1 MLIRSLLALSSA
13 LCAAAAGATPVV
25 TAHMVKDLN
34 AAPAQWQP
42 DSRPANFVALDGKV
56 YFAANSPAHGV
67 ELFESDGVSAQARLM
82 GDLVPGALPSNVQ
95 PLGLIG
101 NRILVETRREGT
113 GSELWTVDRS
123 TQAAG
128 HVADLGRWDGSL
140 DPETRV
146 VGSSA
151 GRVFFNIYEFPYL
164 QLWASDGT
172 AAGTQL
178 LLGMPVDWTSP
189 GACALPQRVVAAQR
203 GTAGRAVLWGSDGT
217 QAGTTLIATSLQ
229 GVTAVRM
236 NQYGN
241 YCYALMQRGQGWELW
256 RSNGTANGTNMLA
269 QSSSGSPRGAAA
281 IGQAAFVMDSTATQF
296 RLWRNDAAQPVLTH
310 QGVLEGEIELAAV
323 GGKLVYFAP
332 AAGSTFGKELFL
344 SAGTAAAGAQQVTPG
359 VHGVYAHRIYCTR
372 VVGSRVFFWY
382 AQGASE
388 GWSLDVTTGTLQRY
402 NESGALACGN
412 AVLNGVAFGAGG
424 TLDDGEVWRSDGTAA
439 GTFRLHDIWQAT
451 EGSVFAFAA
460 TAASGNVLV
469 TSALRDPVDGN
480 DTRRALLRT
489 DGTAEGTW
497 ALPRSAY
504 DEGSVRTVVTFGD
517 TLAFAS
523 LQADSVSRRYYRTDG
538 NLSAAQPIGFDATRP
553 TLSPLGGSGVL
564 FSCDV
569 SGSSHSLCALR
580 VGDAQVSLVSA
591 GMEDFAG
598 VRVLSSIGNVTFFFG
613 PDNGLANRRGLWRS
627 DGTAP
632 GTFQLSTDLVPFASD
647 RSASQRYGSA
657 LLFDACLYAT
667 GDCGLYTSD
676 GSVAGTRRIMA
687 LLQPVGSFA
696 PVGTRMAFSTFD
708 GFESSELWSTDA
720 TAAGTVRLG
729 AQWRSPVFLQLA
741 SSGAQVHGIARTQ
754 PVPSGFDYIVSDGTL
769 AGTRTVAMPE
779 GFEPSW
785 ESIAALDADH
795 VVFSCL
801 SHLTGTELCLARG
814 GDVRL
819 LGDFFPGQSSSW
831 ARLLGRTDTAAYFTL
846 NDGYHG
852 SELWRIAVVSEQIF
866 AAGFQP

>member
-1 MLIRSLLALSSA
+1 MLIRCLLALSSA
-13 LCAAAAGATPVV
+13 LCAAAVGATPVV

-42 DSRPANFVALDGKV
+42 DSRPANFVTLGGKI

-82 GDLVPGALPSNVQ
+82 GDLVPGAVPSNVQ

-101 NRILVETRREGT
+101 NRILVETRRDGT
-113 GSELWTVDRS
+113 GSELWIVDRS
-123 TQAAG
+123 TQAAE

-151 GRVFFNIYEFPYL
+151 GRVFFNIYESYNL
-164 QLWASDGT
+164 QLWVSDGT
-172 AAGTQL
+172 SAGTQQL
-178 LLGMPVDWTSP
+178 LATSP
-189 GACALPQRVVAAQR
+189 GWQSPDACALPQRVVAARR
-203 GTAGRAVLWGSDGT
+203 GAAGRAVLWGSDGT
-217 QAGTTLIATSLQ
+217 QAGTTPIATSLQ
-229 GVTAVRM
+229 GVLNVRM
-236 NQYGN
+236 SQYGH
-241 YCYALMQRGQGWELW
+241 YCYALMERGQGWELW
-256 RSNGTANGTNMLA
+256 RSDGTANGTNMLA
-269 QSSSGSPRGAAA
+269 QSSSGMPRGAAA
-281 IGQAAFVMDSTATQF
+281 IGQVAFVMDSTATQF

-310 QGVLEGEIELAAV
+310 QGVLEGEIEFAAV

-332 AAGSTFGKELFL
+332 AAGSPFGKELFL
-344 SAGTAAAGAQQVTPG
+344 SDGTAAAGAQQVTPG

-372 VVGSRVFFWY
+372 IVGSRVFFWY
-382 AQGASE
+382 ALEANK
-388 GWSLDVTTGTLQRY
+388 GWSLDVATGTLQRY
-402 NESGALACGN
+402 NESGALACRN

-439 GTFRLHDIWQAT
+439 GTFRVHDIWRAT
-451 EGSVFAFAA
+451 EDSVFAFAA
-460 TAASGNVLV
+460 TAANGNVLV
-469 TSALRDPVDGN
+469 TSALRDPVAGN
-480 DTRRALLRT
+480 DTRTALLRT
-489 DGTAEGTW
+489 DGTVEGTW

-504 DEGSVRTVVTFGD
+504 DEGSVGKVVKFGD
-517 TLAFAS
+517 TFAFAS
-523 LQADSVSRRYYRTDG
+523 LQADGVSRRYYRTDT

-553 TLSPLGGSGVL
+553 TLAPTGGGVL

-580 VGDAQVSLVSA
+580 VGYAPVSLVSA
-591 GMEDFAG
+591 GMEELAG
-598 VRVLSSIGNVTFFFG
+598 VRVLSSVGNVTFFFG

-667 GDCGLYTSD
+667 GDCGLYASD
-676 GSVAGTRRIMA
+676 GSVAGTRRIIPLM
-687 LLQPVGSFA
+687 QPVGSFA
-696 PVGTRMAFSTFD
+696 PVGARMAFSTFD
-708 GFESSELWSTDA
+708 GFESGELWSTDA
-720 TAAGTVRLG
+720 TEAGTVRLG
-729 AQWRSPVFLQLA
+729 AQWRTPVFLQLA

-754 PVPSGFDYIVSDGTL
+754 PSPSGFDYIVSDGTV

-779 GFEPSW
+779 AFEPSW
-785 ESIAALDADH
+785 ESIVALDAGH

-801 SHLTGTELCLARG
+801 SHLTGNELCLARG
-814 GDVRL
+814 DDVRL

-831 ARLLGRTDTAAYFTL
+831 PRLLGRTDTAAYFTL